1 MGLLM
6 YVKILM
12 SISIFAASTVAAIAQ
27 DEPTNPTAKLTSAD
41 VQHLA
46 EVISN
51 NKSKLRAYCALGKLH
66 DETQQAVE
74 ENDADEIA
82 ALTAKIYAFEQ
93 ELGPDYDKV
102 LDGLDQ
108 IDLGSDEG
116 QQIAAVFKTLQEK
129 CDPKQE

>member
-1 MGLLM
+1 M
-6 YVKILM
+6 YVKIVISV
-12 SISIFAASTVAAIAQ
+12 SILAASIVAAIAQ
-27 DEPTNPTAKLTSAD
+27 DDPTNPTPKLTSAD

-51 NKSKLRAYCALGKLH
+51 DKSKLRAYCELGKLH

-82 ALTAKIYAFEQ
+82 ALTAKIDTFEQ
-93 ELGPDYDKV
+93 ELGLEYDRV

-108 IDLGSDEG
+108 IDLGSLRAPADRRKR
-116 QQIAAVFKTLQEK
+116 ARS
-129 CDPKQE
+129 